1 MFLNKKL
8 ALITLCISLSLV
20 SCNEYQKALKSTDTK
35 VKYDAAERFYKEGDY
50 RQANRLF
57 EQIAPK
63 YIGKPQGERV
73 LFFFA
78 DSYFKIKDYNTAGY
92 QFERFLKSYPNSD
105 KSIEAAF
112 FSAKSYYELS
122 PKYSLDQTDTDKAL
136 SKLQNFINAYGESP
150 YVEEAN
156 ILAKEL
162 RIKKEQ
168 KAYEIAKQYYKIAVG
183 FDYTILFAAE
193 EALNNFLVDFPG
205 SPYREDVMYYQLATA
220 NSIAFYSV
228 ADKKEDRIKNAKEA
242 HATLIKYYPNS
253 KYLQEANQVSEKLE
267 KELSEITK

>member
-8 ALITLCISLSLV
+8 ALLALCTSLSLV

-35 VKYDAAERFYKEGDY
+35 VKYDAAESFYKAGNY

-78 DSYFKIKDYNTAGY
+78 DSYFKIIDYNTAGY

-136 SKLQNFINAYGESP
+136 AKLQNFINAYGESP

-162 RIKKEQ
+162 RVKKEQ

-205 SPYREDVMYYQLATA
+205 SPFREDVLYYQFATA

-228 ADKKEDRIKNAKEA
+228 ADKKKDRIKNVKEA
-242 HATLIKYYPNS
+242 YATLIKYYPNS
-253 KYLQEANQVSEKLE
+253 KYLEEANQVSEKLE

>member
-1 MFLNKKL
+1 MFLNKKIALL
-8 ALITLCISLSLV
+8 ALSASLSFV

-35 VKYDAAERFYKEGDY
+35 VKYDAAESSYKAGDY

-136 SKLQNFINAYGESP
+136 AKLQNFINAYGESP
-150 YVEEAN
+150 YIEEAN

-162 RIKKEQ
+162 RVKKEE

-183 FDYTILFAAE
+183 FDEGAVVLKLGKERPIVSMDSKSGKFIWVRTNEILMASVRGSSKVS
-193 EALNNFLVDFPG
+193 VDFVVLCG
-205 SPYREDVMYYQLATA
+205 LNFMS
-220 NSIAFYSV
+220 
-228 ADKKEDRIKNAKEA
+228 
-242 HATLIKYYPNS
+242 
-253 KYLQEANQVSEKLE
+253 
-267 KELSEITK
+267 

>member
-8 ALITLCISLSLV
+8 ALLALCTSLSLV

-35 VKYDAAERFYKEGDY
+35 VKYDAAESFYKAGNY

-136 SKLQNFINAYGESP
+136 AKLQNFINAYGESP

-162 RIKKEQ
+162 RVKKEQ
-168 KAYEIAKQYYKIAVG
+168 KAYEIAKQAPSKTPTRTQQLPEARCDTPTARANNLETHLG
-183 FDYTILFAAE
+183 RLKPPRTLAATDILT
-193 EALNNFLVDFPG
+193 LVQRF
-205 SPYREDVMYYQLATA
+205 
-220 NSIAFYSV
+220 
-228 ADKKEDRIKNAKEA
+228 
-242 HATLIKYYPNS
+242 
-253 KYLQEANQVSEKLE
+253 
-267 KELSEITK
+267 

>member
-8 ALITLCISLSLV
+8 ALFALSTSLSLV

-35 VKYDAAERFYKEGDY
+35 VKYDAAESFYKAGNY

-92 QFERFLKSYPNSD
+92 QFERFLKSYTNSD

-122 PKYSLDQTDTDKAL
+122 PKY
-136 SKLQNFINAYGESP
+136 
-150 YVEEAN
+150 
-156 ILAKEL
+156 
-162 RIKKEQ
+162 
-168 KAYEIAKQYYKIAVG
+168 
-183 FDYTILFAAE
+183 
-193 EALNNFLVDFPG
+193 
-205 SPYREDVMYYQLATA
+205 
-220 NSIAFYSV
+220 
-228 ADKKEDRIKNAKEA
+228 
-242 HATLIKYYPNS
+242 
-253 KYLQEANQVSEKLE
+253 
-267 KELSEITK
+267 

>member
-8 ALITLCISLSLV
+8 ALIALCTSLSLV
-20 SCNEYQKALKSTDTK
+20 SCNEYQKALKSTDIK

-228 ADKKEDRIKNAKEA
+228 ADKKEDRIKKAKEA
-242 HATLIKYYPNS
+242 FATLIKYYPNS

>member
-1 MFLNKKL
+1 MFLNKKIALL
-8 ALITLCISLSLV
+8 ALSASLSFV

-35 VKYDAAERFYKEGDY
+35 VKYDAAESSYKAGDY
-50 RQANRLF
+50 RQASRLF

-136 SKLQNFINAYGESP
+136 AKLQNFINAYGESP
-150 YVEEAN
+150 YIEEAN

-162 RIKKEQ
+162 RVKKEE

-205 SPYREDVMYYQLATA
+205 SPFREDVLYYQFATA

-228 ADKKEDRIKNAKEA
+228 ADKKEDRITNAKEA
-242 HATLIKYYPNS
+242 YVTLIKYYPNS
-253 KYLQEANQVSEKLE
+253 KYLEEANQVSEKLE